1 MEFSEVHCTKINC
14 QKIFTKKIF
23 WSLISDL
30 MWKVLFSWISYIS
43 NDQLIEVFIPH
54 SPSFKT
60 IPPYW
65 TKSVA
70 LQISNITL
78 QYTVQSILH
87 IYCII
92 LSSIRES
99 LSENNWCIC
108 ILLSNHTLKTAFLYT
123 NSTQCWVD
131 RTPYTVF
138 QNIFVN
144 IFRFNYCS
152 SFVKVWCLSGW
163 RGFEPV
169 SQSCAQFTL
178 N

>member
-43 NDQLIEVFIPH
+43 NDQLSEVFIPH

-65 TKSVA
+65 TKSVG

-78 QYTVQSILH
+78 QYSVHSILH
-87 IYCII
+87 TVYIA
-92 LSSIRES
+92 LFSRLRES
-99 LSENNWCIC
+99 LLENNCWIF

-123 NSTQCWVD
+123 NSTV
-131 RTPYTVF
+131 
-138 QNIFVN
+138 
-144 IFRFNYCS
+144 
-152 SFVKVWCLSGW
+152 
-163 RGFEPV
+163 
-169 SQSCAQFTL
+169 QSIE
-178 N
+178 